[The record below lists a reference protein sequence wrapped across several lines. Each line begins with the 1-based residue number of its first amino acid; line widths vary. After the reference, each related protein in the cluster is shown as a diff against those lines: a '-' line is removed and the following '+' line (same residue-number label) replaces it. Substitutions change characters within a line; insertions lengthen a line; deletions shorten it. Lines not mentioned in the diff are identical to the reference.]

1 MADKKF
7 SEFVLKP
14 TPLSTDEVVG
24 FSGSDNIRIPVSSL
38 EQTNIS
44 GTSGNTDAL
53 NSATTIVNV
62 SAAAA
67 PTAGQV
73 LKATGDSAAT
83 WQAESGGAPEG
94 DAILS
99 TGETLG
105 KVLQADGDGTS
116 SWVPLSGGGD
126 LLAANNLSDVASA
139 AASLTNLGGATAAQ
153 GGLADT
159 ATQPGDLGDLAAKNQ
174 IAVPGDVDA
183 TGTAGGTTFLRG
195 DGVWAS
201 PAGGGG
207 GDLLAA
213 NNLSDVVDAAT
224 SRTNLGLGNVD
235 NTSNVTER
243 AATATLTNK
252 TLDALTNTLTG
263 IQTSLTSANV
273 TTNANLTGGVT
284 SVGNAATVVTNANLT
299 GGVTSVGNAAT
310 VVTNA
315 NLTGDVTSVG
325 NAATIA
331 NGAVD
336 IGMLSATGT
345 AGNTTFLRGDG
356 AWATAGG
363 SGTVTSVSGV
373 GPIEVDNTTISA
385 IPAISI
391 DAATVLLP
399 GSMSAAD
406 KTKLDGAA
414 QIVDTVTG
422 AAPIVVDSA
431 ILTAPEISIIPATPY
446 TPAVPPAIL
455 PVPGVPGSLSSE
467 DKTKL
472 DASIGVGDIIGS
484 APIVVYTLGG
494 QPSQVNVAV
503 GSIQGTVA
511 AGDDG
516 RFDTVPI
523 SDLPAATQLDGLEQ
537 VSGVQDLDTVK
548 MTTQQIS
555 GTPITVARGLGTN
568 FLKGYSDFSNT
579 PPVFIASVNEAMWGN
594 DNYYVMLSGFNALVK
609 QSQATVNSNFFQ
621 PSARLETGTN
631 PSGHSVISHVQNGAL
646 LFNFGTTGEYLSDM
660 DSRFSLGLH
669 QYGTGAQS
677 FKMRSGFMDA
687 SLPSSAGSVN
697 PVNAMYFEYDG
708 NGTPNETYKAC
719 VSITNGVNSIVK
731 VDTGYIPAASTTLA
745 PVNVL
750 RVYYNAALQ
759 QTEFFIDGGVPTI
772 IPDSALIG
780 GTGQP
785 TKRVDLGNYSMACQ
799 LLSVTGNLTKSMW
812 VFRHKYTIAAG
823 ALNYY

>member
-105 KVLQADGDGTS
+105 KVLRADGDGTS

-126 LLAANNLSDVASA
+126 ALTADPLSQFASTTSAQLATVLS
-139 AASLTNLGGATAAQ
+139 
-153 GGLADT
+153 
-159 ATQPGDLGDLAAKNQ
+159 
-174 IAVPGDVDA
+174 DA
-183 TGTAGGTTFLRG
+183 TGSGSAVFGTSPDITTPTGIVKG
-195 DGVWAS
+195 DV
-201 PAGGGG
+201 
-207 GDLLAA
+207 
-213 NNLSDVVDAAT
+213 
-224 SRTNLGLGNVD
+224 GLGNVD

-252 TLDALTNTLTG
+252 TLDAATNTLTG

-273 TTNANLTGGVT
+273 TTNANL
-284 SVGNAATVVTNANLT
+284 A
-299 GGVTSVGNAAT
+299 
-310 VVTNA
+310 
-315 NLTGDVTSVG
+315 GDVTSVG
-325 NAATIA
+325 NDTTIA

-336 IGMLSATGT
+336 IGMLSAGGAPSSATFLRGDGTWAAAGGSGGGDLLASLNLSDVGNAATSRTNLGLGT
-345 AGNTTFLRGDG
+345 AATTSALDYATATQGTTADSALQSVNVPGDINATGGTPGTTTFLRGDG

-373 GPIEVDNTTISA
+373 SPIEVDNTTISA

-523 SDLPAATQLDGLEQ
+523 SDLPAATKLDGLEQ

-555 GTPITVARGLGTN
+555 GTPTTVARGLGRN
-568 FLKGYSDFSNT
+568 FLQGYSDFSSTLPDFSTTTHNT
-579 PPVFIASVNEAMWGN
+579 MWGN
-594 DNYYVMLSGFNALVK
+594 DSYYLMLSGSGAGARQGQSSLV
-609 QSQATVNSNFFQ
+609 SNFFQ
-621 PSARLETGTN
+621 PSARLETGITAA
-631 PSGHSVISHVQNGAL
+631 GYAGISNVKIGSLLIYLLSPAFLTDLDSQFSIAL
-646 LFNFGTTGEYLSDM
+646 HEMGTA
-660 DSRFSLGLH
+660 
-669 QYGTGAQS
+669 AQS
-677 FKMRSGFMDA
+677 FVIRSGFLDTTIA
-687 SLPSSAGSVN
+687 AN
-697 PVNAMYFEYDG
+697 PATTDPLNAMYFEFTG
-708 NGTPNETYKAC
+708 NGSASPTFKAC
-719 VSITNGVNSIVK
+719 VAITNSVTNVVK
-731 VDTGYIPAASTTLA
+731 VDTGITPTSANGGGTIP
-745 PVNVL
+745 PIYVL

-759 QTEFFIDGGVPTI
+759 QTEFFIDSALVATI
-772 IPDSALIG
+772 LDSAVVG
-780 GTGQP
+780 GAGQP
-785 TKRVDLGNYSMACQ
+785 ATRTAFANYSMACHM
-799 LLSVTGNLTKSMW
+799 LGALGNANKSAF
-812 VFRHKYTIAAG
+812 VFRHKYTIEANP
-823 ALNYY
+823 LTHY

>member
-252 TLDALTNTLTG
+252 TLDALTNSLTG
-263 IQTSLTSANV
+263 IQSSLTSGNV

-446 TPAVPPAIL
+446 TPAVPPATV

-472 DASIGVGDIIGS
+472 DASIGVGDITGS
-484 APIVVYTLGG
+484 APIVVYTLAG
-494 QPSQVNVAV
+494 QPSQVNVAL
-503 GSIQGTVA
+503 GSTLGTVA

-523 SDLPAATQLDGLEQ
+523 SDLPAATQLDGLELL
-537 VSGVQDLDTVK
+537 SGLQDLDTVK
-548 MTTQQIS
+548 MTANEIS
-555 GTPITVARGLGTN
+555 GNPMTTVTGLGLN
-568 FLKGYSDFSNT
+568 SIRGYSQFDNT
-579 PPVFIASVNEAMWGN
+579 PSTYSNVTNDTLWGGEPYVALLGGTSASIESAKSSALHFFKPAAILTTGTTSSGHASIASTRSPLLWLATPPTSYDTRTSLAVT
-594 DNYYVMLSGFNALVK
+594 ALGT
-609 QSQATVNSNFFQ
+609 QTQA
-621 PSARLETGTN
+621 
-631 PSGHSVISHVQNGAL
+631 
-646 LFNFGTTGEYLSDM
+646 
-660 DSRFSLGLH
+660 
-669 QYGTGAQS
+669 
-677 FKMRSGFMDA
+677 FKVRSGIFDPGF
-687 SLPSSAGSVN
+687 LTTPT
-697 PVNAMYFEYDG
+697 NAMYFEYHG
-708 NGTPNETYKAC
+708 NNDTGGAGGSNLYWKAC
-719 VSITNGVNSIVK
+719 VRITNGLN
-731 VDTGYIPAASTTLA
+731 AATVEVYTDVEVQA
-745 PVNVL
+745 TQAYVL
-750 RVYYNAALQ
+750 RVIYNAPLEMTQ
-759 QTEFFIDGGVPTI
+759 FYIDGELKAVILDSDVGFGFSRTVFALYGLHNQLFKTVGTI
-772 IPDSALIG
+772 ERNIH
-780 GTGQP
+780 
-785 TKRVDLGNYSMACQ
+785 
-799 LLSVTGNLTKSMW
+799 
-812 VFRHKYTIAAG
+812 VFRNKFELDFPVIEHY
-823 ALNYY
+823 